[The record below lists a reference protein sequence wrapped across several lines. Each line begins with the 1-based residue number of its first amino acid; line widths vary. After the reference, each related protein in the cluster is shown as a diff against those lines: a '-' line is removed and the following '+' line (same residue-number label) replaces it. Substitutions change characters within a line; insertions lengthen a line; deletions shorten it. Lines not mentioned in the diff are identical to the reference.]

1 MRNRR
6 SRRLSDWARRISAA
20 LASIVLACIFLLSGA
35 APGFC
40 QTDVGRPNADAGA
53 TKVQVAM
60 YLADLSAVSGANQTF
75 LADLIITA
83 EWMDPRLAGR
93 WAGRHKA
100 EIRDV
105 WTPNL
110 LIVNQRDVAGSLPGH
125 VEVDP
130 SGLVRWRQRFTG
142 HFSVRMDLRDFPFDR
157 QRFGVQMVSLGYDR
171 DEVDLVAN
179 PEQSDRSKV
188 LSITD
193 WDIGPVQI
201 QTADF
206 EPAPGAKVQAGVQL
220 SWDGRRYIGYYVVQI
235 ILPLVLIVL
244 MGGATL
250 WVDPAIVPARVSMAM
265 TTMLTLIAYR
275 FALGNSVPNLTYLT
289 RFDYF
294 MLASTILVF
303 LTLLL
308 VVAGAH
314 LVGKQR
320 LSLVQRMDT
329 WAHAAFPLVFAIV
342 LVAAWLR

>member
-6 SRRLSDWARRISAA
+6 SRCLSEWAPRVRAA
-20 LASIVLACIFLLSGA
+20 LASIALACMFLASAA

-40 QTDVGRPNADAGA
+40 QADAARPDAGGA
-53 TKVQVAM
+53 ATSVRVNM
-60 YLADLSAVSGANQTF
+60 YLADLSEVSGASQTF
-75 LADLIITA
+75 LADVVVA
-83 EWMDPRLAGR
+83 AVWMDPRLAGR
-93 WAGRHKA
+93 WSGVHKA
-100 EIRDV
+100 AMGDI
-105 WTPNL
+105 WNPNL
-110 LIVNQRDVAGSLPGH
+110 QILNQRGVAGSLPGH

-130 SGLVRWRQRFTG
+130 TGLAHWRQRFTG
-142 HFSVRMDLRDFPFDR
+142 RFSVRMDLKDFPFDR
-157 QRFGVQMVSLGYDR
+157 QRFGVQVVSLGYDR
-171 DEVDLVAN
+171 DEVDLVVN
-179 PEQSDRSKV
+179 PEQSGRSKD

-193 WDIGPVQI
+193 WDVGPVQI
-201 QTADF
+201 QSADF

-220 SWDGRRYIGYYVVQI
+220 SWDGRRNVGYYVVQI

-275 FALGNSVPNLTYLT
+275 FALGNSVPNLNYLT

-303 LTLLL
+303 LILLL

-329 WAHAAFPLVFAIV
+329 WARTAFPLVFAVV
-342 LVAAWLR
+342 LAVAWLR

>member
-6 SRRLSDWARRISAA
+6 SRCLRDWARRVNAA
-20 LASIVLACIFLLSGA
+20 LASIGLACILLGSA
-35 APGFC
+35 TAPGFC
-40 QTDVGRPNADAGA
+40 QVDVARPNAGEAA
-53 TKVQVAM
+53 TRVRLNI
-60 YLADLSAVSGANQTF
+60 YLADLSEVSGASQTF
-75 LADLIITA
+75 VADVVVAA

-93 WAGRHKA
+93 WPGVHKA
-100 EIRDV
+100 AMGDI
-105 WTPNL
+105 WNPNL
-110 LIVNQRDVAGSLPGH
+110 QLVNQRSVATSLPGQA
-125 VEVDP
+125 EVDP
-130 SGLVRWRQRFTG
+130 SGLVHWRQRFIG
-142 HFSVRMDLRDFPFDR
+142 RFSVRMDLRDFPFDR
-157 QRFGVQMVSLGYDR
+157 QRFGVQVVSLGYGR

-179 PEQSDRSKV
+179 PEQSGRSKD

-193 WDIGPVQI
+193 WDIGSVQI

-206 EPAPGAKVQAGVQL
+206 EPAPSAKVQAGIQL

-250 WVDPAIVPARVSMAM
+250 WLDPSVVPARVSMAM

-303 LTLLL
+303 LILLL
-308 VVAGAH
+308 VVASAH

-320 LSLVQRMDT
+320 LRFVHRMDT
-329 WAHAAFPLVFAIV
+329 WARTAFPLVFAAV
-342 LVAAWLR
+342 LVAAWLQ

>member
-1 MRNRR
+1 MHSGPWSRR
-6 SRRLSDWARRISAA
+6 SDCARRVRTA
-20 LASIVLACIFLLSGA
+20 LASILLACIFLGSAA
-35 APGFC
+35 APAVC
-40 QTDVGRPNADAGA
+40 QTDVGRPNADAGP

-75 LADLIITA
+75 LADVIITA

-93 WAGRHKA
+93 WAGLHKA

-130 SGLVRWRQRFTG
+130 SGLVRWRQRFIG
-142 HFSVRMDLRDFPFDR
+142 HFAVRMDLRDFPFDH

-171 DEVDLVAN
+171 DEVDLLAN
-179 PEQSDRSKV
+179 PEQSSRAKD

-193 WDIGPVQI
+193 WDVGPVQI
-201 QTADF
+201 QSADF
-206 EPAPGAKVQAGVQL
+206 EPAPGAKVQAGVEL
-220 SWDGRRYIGYYVVQI
+220 SWDGRRYVGYYVVQI

-320 LSLVQRMDT
+320 LSLVQRMDK
-329 WAHAAFPLVFAIV
+329 WARTAFPAVFAIV
-342 LVAAWLR
+342 LVVAWLR